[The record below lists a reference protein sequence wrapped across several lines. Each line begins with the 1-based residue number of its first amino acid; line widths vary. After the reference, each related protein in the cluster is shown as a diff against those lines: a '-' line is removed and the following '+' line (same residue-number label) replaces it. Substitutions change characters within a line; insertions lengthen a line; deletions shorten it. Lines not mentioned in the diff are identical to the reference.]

1 MVLKRRSATL
11 VGVLSIAALSLAGM
25 QGVAAP
31 APTPKAGS
39 VEVFDLTYVD
49 THRASSATSKQPA
62 ADSRTLVTTIELPE
76 RSAKKPAPLIVLA
89 HGSGGNP
96 NKFTELIGGWAAAG
110 YVVAAPLFP
119 RSSDVGGNLTS
130 DVVNQPADVSFVIDR
145 LLHDN
150 KDRKS
155 PLYRRIDP
163 RHIGLAGL
171 SAGGF
176 TAYGLV
182 FNTCCRDPRIKAT
195 IIMSGIP
202 GPFPGGTYDY
212 TGKPVPVLL
221 LHGDR
226 DELNLFPLSVNT
238 YPKLAPPK
246 WFVALHGSGH
256 SSPYENSP
264 DPNDDVVRATTL
276 PFWDRYLRG
285 KDDATDRLIDAVE
298 ASNGRA
304 TLEYDDG

>member
-1 MVLKRRSATL
+1 MVL
-11 VGVLSIAALSLAGM
+11 GIAALALVGTQA
-25 QGVAAP
+25 VAVP
-31 APTPKAGS
+31 ASTGGS
-39 VEVFDLTYVD
+39 VKTFDVTYVD
-49 THRASSATSKQPA
+49 AHRPSQATAKQPA
-62 ADSRTLVTTIELPE
+62 ADSRTLVTTITLPD
-76 RSAKKPAPLIVLA
+76 SAAKKPAPLIVLA
-89 HGSGGNP
+89 HGSNGNP

-130 DVVNQPADVSFVIDR
+130 DVVKQPADVSFVLDR

-171 SAGGF
+171 SLGGF
-176 TAYGLV
+176 TAYGIV

-195 IIMSGIP
+195 IIMSGVP

-212 TGKPVPVLL
+212 TDRPVPVLL
-221 LHGDR
+221 LHGDH
-226 DELNLFPLSVNT
+226 DELNLYPLSVKE
-238 YPKLAPPK
+238 YPLLAPPK
-246 WFVALHGSGH
+246 WFVTLHGSGH
-256 SSPYENSP
+256 ATPYENSP
-264 DPNDDVVRATTL
+264 DPNDDVVRDTTL

-285 KDDATDRLIDAVE
+285 KDDATKRLIAAVT
-298 ASNGRA
+298 ASNGWA
-304 TLEYDDG
+304 TLEHDTG

>member
-1 MVLKRRSATL
+1 MVVL
-11 VGVLSIAALSLAGM
+11 GVVALSFAAT
-25 QGVAAP
+25 QAVAAP
-31 APTPKAGS
+31 AAAPVAKGGS
-39 VEVFDLTYVD
+39 VEVFDVTYVD
-49 THRASSATSKQPA
+49 THRSSAATSKQPA

-89 HGSGGNP
+89 HGSNGNP
-96 NKFTELIGGWAAAG
+96 NKFTELIGSWAAAG

-155 PLYRRIDP
+155 NLYRRIDP

-171 SAGGF
+171 SLGGF

-195 IIMSGIP
+195 IIMSGVP
-202 GPFPGGTYDY
+202 GGFPGGTYDF
-212 TGKPVPVLL
+212 TGKPVPVMLM
-221 LHGDR
+221 HGDR
-226 DELNLFPLSVNT
+226 DELNLYPLSVST

-246 WFVALHGSGH
+246 WFVSLHGSGH
-256 SSPYENSP
+256 ATPYENSP
-264 DPNDDVVRATTL
+264 DPNDDVVLATTL

-285 KDDATDRLIDAVE
+285 KDAATDRLIDAVA

-304 TLEYDDG
+304 TLEHDAG

>member
-1 MVLKRRSATL
+1 MLRARTLIGVVSTSAL
-11 VGVLSIAALSLAGM
+11 VLAGA
-25 QGVAAP
+25 QAVAAP
-31 APTPKAGS
+31 TAEGKDASLKIKT
-39 VEVFDLTYVD
+39 FDVTYVD
-49 THRASSATSKQPA
+49 THRASPATSKQPA
-62 ADSRTLVTTIELPE
+62 ADSRTLVTTIMMPADTS
-76 RSAKKPAPLIVLA
+76 RKPAPLIVLA
-89 HGSGGNP
+89 HGSDGNP
-96 NKFTELIGGWAAAG
+96 NKFTELIGSWAAAG

-155 PLYRRIDP
+155 NLYRRIDP

-171 SAGGF
+171 SLGGF

-195 IIMSGIP
+195 IIMSGVP

-212 TGKPVPVLL
+212 TSKPVPVFLM
-221 LHGDR
+221 HGDR
-226 DELNLFPLSVNT
+226 DELNLYPLSVST

-246 WFVALHGSGH
+246 WFVSLHGSGH
-256 SSPYENSP
+256 ATPYENSP
-264 DPNDDVVRATTL
+264 DPNDDVVLATTL

-285 KDDATDRLIDAVE
+285 NDEATERLIAAVD

-304 TLEYDDG
+304 TLEHDEG